1 MSDFRHMF
9 PETDE
14 EVIEAVLRA
23 NNGMVDAT
31 IDQLLTMNIDS
42 DVVGD
47 DDDLSDHILMSVE
60 RDVQQQQSQFSHPGS
75 RRSGRESKSNK
86 VSFKLYII
94 YININLVFHDI
105 YFIKSNIE
113 LLMIIFHC

>member
-31 IDQLLTMNIDS
+31 IDQLLTMNIDTEI
-42 DVVGD
+42 GAD
-47 DDDLSDHILMSVE
+47 DDDLPDHILMSVE
-60 RDVQQQQSQFSHPGS
+60 RDVQQQQQLQQSHQGRRLS
-75 RRSGRESKSNK
+75 REARAAR
-86 VSFKLYII
+86 VS
-94 YININLVFHDI
+94 
-105 YFIKSNIE
+105 
-113 LLMIIFHC
+113 